1 MFDLRFSCVVVS
13 WVALCPL
20 LHSNSYAQQEV
31 APSEVAPSEVAE
43 VAEVAVEA
51 PQKGSPNDRFMRIRR
66 DAKGRPV
73 AMETSVVRYLGVNQ
87 DGETIVVDLIG
98 AVHVGGQDYYDALN
112 QQFLQ
117 YESLLYELVAPKG
130 TVIPKGGRV
139 DDEAISLNPVG
150 GIQKGLK
157 SLLDLEFQLEQV
169 DYTKTN
175 FVHADMSPE
184 EFAESMSQNE
194 ESIGGYALKAVGQSM
209 AMQASGKDTGT
220 AGMLMALFSS
230 DKALRLRRVMAQ
242 QMIDMDAG
250 LAMFE
255 GKDGSTIIDHRNA
268 KCMAVLKEE
277 IAKGKKKIGIFYG
290 AGHLVDMQQR
300 LLNDFQMKV
309 GGQKWLPAWKLTKR
323 PYVR

>member
-1 MFDLRFSCVVVS
+1 MFDFRFCCVVLSLVT
-13 WVALCPL
+13 LCPL
-20 LHSNSYAQQEV
+20 LHGSSFAQQKE
-31 APSEVAPSEVAE
+31 ADAE
-43 VAEVAVEA
+43 VEA
-51 PQKGSPNDRFMRIRR
+51 ATAKKKESPNDRFMRIRR

-73 AMETSVVRYLGVNQ
+73 AMETSVVRYMGTNQ
-87 DGETIVVDLIG
+87 QGEAIMIDLIG

-112 QQFLQ
+112 QQFEN

-139 DDEAISLNPVG
+139 EDGSISLNPVG

-157 SLLDLEFQLEQV
+157 SLLDLEFQLELI
-169 DYTKTN
+169 DYTKKN

-194 ESIGGYALKAVGQSM
+194 ESLGGYALKAVGQSM

-230 DKALRLRRVMAQ
+230 DKALRLRRVMSQ
-242 QMIDMDAG
+242 QMIDMDASI
-250 LAMFE
+250 AMFE
-255 GKDGSTIIDHRNA
+255 GKDGSTIINHRNA
-268 KCMAVLKEE
+268 KCMEVLKEE
-277 IAKGKKKIGIFYG
+277 IAKGKTKIGIFYG
-290 AGHLVDMQQR
+290 AGHLVDMQER
-300 LLNDFQMKV
+300 LINDFEMKV